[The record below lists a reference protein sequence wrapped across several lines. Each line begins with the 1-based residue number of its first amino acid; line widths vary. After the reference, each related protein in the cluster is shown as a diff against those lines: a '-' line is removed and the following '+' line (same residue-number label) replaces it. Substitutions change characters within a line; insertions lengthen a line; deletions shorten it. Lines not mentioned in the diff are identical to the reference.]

1 VQEDPGQSTGD
12 RPSPDLHPLDR
23 GVRRAE
29 DGARSNRVDGRPRHE
44 CGRSRGPRGNA
55 ILTGDV
61 LVIAPI
67 SGDALTRIAA
77 VDRRLHVVDARG
89 WFDGEIRETW
99 PAWTIQRYLGQGRP
113 PVSSRPER
121 DQRLASAEI
130 ILGGFPF
137 PLDLRARSP
146 RLRWFHQLPAGASNL
161 LRGDLWGSDVIVTTS
176 RGHGNTRA
184 MAEYA
189 LASLLHFARGLH
201 RAARDRQQHRFDHV
215 AYRPLL
221 LEGKTVCVVGA
232 GGIGREVGRLC
243 AQAGMRVIGVRRR
256 AQREDALPAGFSR
269 LEGPG
274 LLHALLAESDG
285 VVVCC
290 QWTPETTGLIGREAF
305 AAMKPG
311 TILVNVARG
320 EIVDD
325 EALVA
330 ALAAGTV
337 RGVALDVY
345 AGEFEREPDRR
356 LWDDERVLITPHVSG
371 GSDLG
376 QHRGIDLFCDNL
388 RAYLDGRPL
397 TNAVDWTLGY

>member
-1 VQEDPGQSTGD
+1 MA
-12 RPSPDLHPLDR
+12 R
-23 GVRRAE
+23 G
-29 DGARSNRVDGRPRHE
+29 
-44 CGRSRGPRGNA
+44 A
-55 ILTGDV
+55 IESMATAIPTGDV
-61 LVIAPI
+61 LVIAPV
-67 SGDALTRIAA
+67 SGDALARIAA

-89 WFDGEIRETW
+89 WFDAEIRETW
-99 PAWTIQRYLGQGRP
+99 PAWTIERYLGRNGP
-113 PVSSRPER
+113 SGSSRPER

-176 RGHGNTRA
+176 RGHGSTRA

-189 LASLLHFARGLH
+189 LAGLLHFARGLH
-201 RAARDRQQHRFDHV
+201 RASRDRQRHRFDHV

-232 GGIGREVGRLC
+232 GGIGQEVGRLC

-256 AQREDALPAGFSR
+256 AARDDALPAGFSR
-269 LEGPG
+269 LESPG
-274 LLHALLAESDG
+274 LLHALLSESDA

-311 TILVNVARG
+311 VILVNVARG
-320 EIVDD
+320 EIIDE

-330 ALAAGTV
+330 ALAAGIV
-337 RGVALDVY
+337 RGAALDVY
-345 AGEFEREPDRR
+345 VGEFEREPDRR

-371 GSDLG
+371 GADLR

-397 TNAVDWTLGY
+397 TNLVDWARGY